1 MSKFKYIIHVCVFA
15 LLMMCCSDKT
25 SEQTSGQDGQSSRS
39 VSDIFDDIDISPDI
53 PVIPVEIPDAY
64 VDPCLNI
71 SSTSEYFCDCQ
82 PQCCQIQMW
91 YCPPN
96 GLNVNG
102 SEVVMNICD
111 DNFEVCDRS
120 ANLNCPPNEILS
132 RSPCRSIQD
141 CPPNLETDLTITVQ
155 CEIEGEQGTQ
165 EILCTKGNIQYGECV
180 VCEPGEERCNYEDDD
195 CDGLIDEDQTN
206 ACGVCGQVPADVCN
220 GLDDDCDGSVD
231 EELIRECVTACE
243 RGVET
248 CMDGAYRSCSAVQPS
263 EEICDGADNDCDGN
277 VDEQL
282 ECLCTIQDV
291 GNLQPCSEPPLLC
304 GQGFKTCECT
314 DPTCTEF
321 RMTQCAAICE
331 YLPIDVPGQCDPLV
345 GLAVQQEECNAFDE
359 DCDQEIDENL
369 TQPCYTG
376 DPDTL
381 FVGVCSPGE
390 AYCNLGVWGNDL
402 NEEFRPGLCADEVL
416 PQREICDGADND
428 CDGEVD
434 YGDEIRNTDILFI
447 VDWSGSMDEE
457 IAAVRVALNQF
468 AQQFAAEEA
477 LQWGLI
483 VGPKESSTG
492 FGDSELLIK
501 VADISPFDEF
511 LQSFAVLGNEGM
523 DTANEMLKDA
533 VYLAIQ
539 NITGAANID
548 VGEAR
553 WKLNT
558 GSQPSKENFRIQ
570 WREDSDRIIIVFS
583 DEGPQTFW
591 IPPTTPDLLLPA
603 LRAAISLKLYGFV
616 DQGWEGNRWE
626 DYILAGGGQRFELT
640 ANANDMYNDLMSII
654 DQACL
659 PNGNEANNGDEE
671 IAPAASYEDYS
682 SAVQIYEPI
691 YSVENPII
699 DPPIFSDVY
708 QSLTLSK
715 YYDFKIMYC
724 HDVH

>member
-1 MSKFKYIIHVCVFA
+1 
-15 LLMMCCSDKT
+15 MMCCSDKT
-25 SEQTSGQDGQSSRS
+25 AEQASGQGGQGPRS
-39 VSDIFDDIDISPDI
+39 VSDIFYDIDMSPDI
-53 PVIPVEIPDAY
+53 PIIPVEIPDAY

-71 SSTSEYFCDCQ
+71 SSSSEYFCDCQ

-111 DNFEVCDRS
+111 DNFEVCDR
-120 ANLNCPPNEILS
+120 ATNLNCPPNEILS

-141 CPPNLETDLTITVQ
+141 CPPNLENDLTITVQ

-180 VCEPGEERCNYEDDD
+180 ICEPGEERCNYEDDD
-195 CDGLIDEDQTN
+195 CDGLVDEDQTN
-206 ACGVCGQVPADVCN
+206 ACGMCGQVPADVCDGIDN
-220 GLDDDCDGSVD
+220 DCDGSID
-231 EELIRECVTACE
+231 EELVRECVTACE

-248 CMDGAYRSCSAVQPS
+248 CMDGAYRSCSAIQPS

-331 YLPIDVPGQCDPLV
+331 YLPIDIPGQCDPLV
-345 GLAVQQEECNAFDE
+345 GLTVQQEECNAFDE

-457 IAAVRVALNQF
+457 IAAVRIALNQF

-483 VGPKESSTG
+483 IGPKESPGG
-492 FGDSELLIK
+492 FGNPELLIK

-511 LQSFAVLGNEGM
+511 LQSFAALGNEGM
-523 DTANEMLKDA
+523 DTGNEMLKDA

-548 VGEAR
+548 VDEVR
-553 WKLNT
+553 WKIDT
-558 GSQPSKENFRIQ
+558 GSQPEKENFEIQ
-570 WREDSDRIIIVFS
+570 WREDSDRIIILFS

-591 IPPTTPDLLLPA
+591 MPPTTPDLLLPA

-659 PNGNEANNGDEE
+659 PNGNEANNSGEE
-671 IAPAASYEDYS
+671 TTPAASYEDYS
-682 SAVQIYEPI
+682 SAVQTYEPI
-691 YSVENPII
+691 YSIESPSI
-699 DPPIFSDVY
+699 DLPTFADVY